1 MALLHGTAEL
11 VPSKRELLAEWMPG
25 QPWFRGGEIK
35 PLGSFRF
42 DDPDGEVG
50 MESIILTADGR
61 TYQAAMTYR
70 GAPLDGGRLIGT
82 MAHSVLG
89 DRWVYDAAS
98 DPVFAA
104 ALGTTILTG
113 GTQAPL
119 VRDTGAETVAVDS
132 FVTVKGSGVPGAEIE
147 AIELLSS
154 EVTDEGT
161 LMETSGPNLVL
172 IHDLESG
179 AKTMGDHR
187 LTGQWEGSPS
197 VQLAV
202 ARLR

>member
-11 VPSKRELLAEWMPG
+11 VPSKRELLADWMPN
-25 QPWFRGGEIK
+25 QPWFHGGEIK
-35 PLGSFRF
+35 SLGSFRF

-70 GAPLDGGRLIGT
+70 AAPLDGGRLIGT
-82 MAHSVLG
+82 MDHSVLG
-89 DRWVYDAAS
+89 PRWAYDATS

-104 ALGTTILTG
+104 ALGTTILAG

-119 VRDTGAETVAVDS
+119 VRDTGTKTVSVDPV
-132 FVTVKGSGVPGAEIE
+132 VTVKGSGVPGAEIE
-147 AIELLSS
+147 TIELRGSA
-154 EVTDEGT
+154 VTDEGT

-172 IHDLESG
+172 IHDLEAG

-187 LTGQWEGSPS
+187 LTGEWEGSPS
-197 VQLAV
+197 VLLAV

>member
-1 MALLHGTAEL
+1 
-11 VPSKRELLAEWMPG
+11 
-25 QPWFRGGEIK
+25 
-35 PLGSFRF
+35 
-42 DDPDGEVG
+42 
-50 MESIILTADGR
+50 
-61 TYQAAMTYR
+61 
-70 GAPLDGGRLIGT
+70 
-82 MAHSVLG
+82 VLG
-89 DRWVYDAAS
+89 PRWAYDATS

-119 VRDTGAETVAVDS
+119 IRDTGTETVSVDPV
-132 FVTVKGSGVPGAEIE
+132 VTVNGSGVPGAQIE
-147 AIELLSS
+147 TIELRGS
-154 EVTDEGT
+154 EVTGEGT

-172 IHDLESG
+172 IHDLEGG

-197 VQLAV
+197 VLLAV